1 MLPVVG
7 EVVRTPIYPDVEG
20 AGPAPIRADR
30 YAEEGL

>member
-7 EVVRTPIYPDVEG
+7 EDVRIPYHPDVEG
-20 AGPAPIRADR
+20 ADPAPIRADR